1 MAVFDNEATV
11 RAINPNQ
18 ALLGQLDVR
27 GVIIVAAPGRDV
39 DFVSRFFAPKF
50 GIPEDPV
57 TGSAH
62 CILAPYWAKRLRKN
76 VSTVKQLSKCGGSI
90 TCEVKHGRVLLSGVR
105 LSLWRLKLTSKK
117 LNVVLNRSAVNL
129 RCK

>member
-50 GIPEDPV
+50 GIPEDPF

-62 CILAPYWAKRLRKN
+62 CILAPYWAKRLRKI
-76 VSTVKQLSKCGGSI
+76 S
-90 TCEVKHGRVLLSGVR
+90 
-105 LSLWRLKLTSKK
+105 
-117 LNVVLNRSAVNL
+117 
-129 RCK
+129 